1 MREKRRLLDFVV
13 SNSILKDGQLI
24 PTYRKPFD
32 MLAVTN
38 EAYHKEK
45 AASGGADGFSE
56 IWLPGPDSNQRPI
69 G

>member
-1 MREKRRLLDFVV
+1 
-13 SNSILKDGQLI
+13 
-24 PTYRKPFD
+24 

-38 EAYHKEK
+38 EAYQKEK
-45 AASGGADGFSE
+45 AARRDSDGLFA